1 MSSFKE
7 YVKSLNI
14 NDIPWHR
21 MVTAYGT
28 AEKYPKYLDVLD
40 KMQNIIKMKKAFD
53 KISDFEHQSTMFPP
67 APFALVFLKR
77 IYEKAKNT
85 DTLEAKWIVEKFS
98 KDFEYYLEIC
108 TDADN
113 MEHDE
118 QLPEFSDMLDE
129 KYLLPENCTEDELEE
144 FFENPDSMPDDYF
157 YSLYYYSKKVLLE
170 TL

>member
-85 DTLEAKWIVEKFS
+85 DTPEAKWIVEKFS
-98 KDFEYYLEIC
+98 KDFGYYLEIC

-113 MEHDE
+113 TEHDE